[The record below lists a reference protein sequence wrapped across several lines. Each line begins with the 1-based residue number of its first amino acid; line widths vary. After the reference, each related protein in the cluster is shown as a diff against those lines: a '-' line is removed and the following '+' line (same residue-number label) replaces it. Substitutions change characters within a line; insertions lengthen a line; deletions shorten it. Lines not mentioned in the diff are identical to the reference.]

1 MPDLPDNYYDI
12 IVAGGG
18 FAGSITALILDQLNF
33 KVCLI
38 EKGKHPRFAIGES
51 STPVADL
58 LLRELSSKYNL
69 PWLRD
74 FSRYGSWQATH
85 PDIICGIK
93 RGFSFFKHY
102 PGKEFST
109 DTNHTN
115 ELLVAASTNDLQS
128 DTNWL
133 RADIDAFLADKVQ
146 ETGIRYIDEAEMT
159 AATRGEDWELTNNQG

>member
-109 DTNHTN
+109 DTNHTLSLIHILKHVVQLPCSKGMGQHRHPARN
-115 ELLVAASTNDLQS
+115 RYRNWTLPGRTR
-128 DTNWL
+128 DTS
-133 RADIDAFLADKVQ
+133 
-146 ETGIRYIDEAEMT
+146 
-159 AATRGEDWELTNNQG
+159 